1 MTFIQIVSFRCTDL
15 AALRDIEDEWL
26 AATEGRRT
34 LLRETVLV
42 DRNDPS
48 HFVTINEFESY
59 ETAMHNSAL
68 PETDAMARKVARLLI
83 GEPTYHD
90 LDIVQIT
97 DFGS

>member
-1 MTFIQIVSFRCTDL
+1 MAFIQIVSFHCTDPS
-15 AALRDIEDEWL
+15 ALRDIEDEWL

-34 LLRETVLV
+34 LQRETFLV

-48 HFVTINEFESY
+48 HFMTINEFESN
-59 ETAMHNSAL
+59 EAAMQNSKL
-68 PETDAMARKVARLLI
+68 PETDAMARKVAGLLT

-90 LDIVQIT
+90 LDVVKVT

>member
-1 MTFIQIVSFRCTDL
+1 MTFIQIVSFNCSDPS
-15 AALRDIEDEWL
+15 ALRDIEDEWL

-34 LLRETVLV
+34 LLRETFLV

-48 HFVTINEFESY
+48 HFMTINEFESY
-59 ETAMHNSAL
+59 EAAMQNSEL
-68 PETDAMARKVARLLI
+68 PETDVMARKVAGLLI

-90 LDIVQIT
+90 LDVVKFT